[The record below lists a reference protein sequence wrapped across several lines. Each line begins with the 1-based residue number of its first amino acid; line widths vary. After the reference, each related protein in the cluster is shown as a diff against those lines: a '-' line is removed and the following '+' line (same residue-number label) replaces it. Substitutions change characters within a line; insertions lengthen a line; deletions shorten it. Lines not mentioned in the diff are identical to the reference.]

1 MKTDVLLRYVSLA
14 KFYASSGKR
23 SECLSYLHEIERHIK
38 QIPKVSQHTYF
49 HKR

>member
-14 KFYASSGKR
+14 KFYASNGKR
-23 SECLSYLHEIERHIK
+23 SECLAYLQELERQIR